1 MLAMKRFYCLTAAL
15 LFASLPLPV
24 AAQVIIS
31 EFMASNTHT
40 LLDADGDTSD
50 WIEIEN
56 TSGSTV
62 NLFNWA
68 LSDSAGNPTKWLFPS
83 TNIGP
88 GSFMVIFAS
97 GKDRR
102 TPGQELHTNF
112 KLSAEGEYLALFRP
126 DLSTATEI
134 APQFPPQ
141 FPDVSYGIGMQFTNT
156 TVIATNAAIH
166 YLIPSNAAFDATWTQ
181 LSFDDSSWLVG
192 TNGIGYETGIADPQE
207 EPFAAKVLAT
217 QPEAYWRLNEASGL
231 TAVNL
236 GNGGV
241 SDGGGYMGSIVLGGA
256 GPRPPSFPTLEANNN
271 APLFDGL
278 SAYVNGPYQ
287 LMNDLPAF
295 TIGGWICPTAAQNSL
310 TGLFGQIG
318 AIEIGF
324 STASTIQ
331 VWTPA
336 GSVSATY
343 PYATNTWHYITAVGG
358 NGQLALYFDG
368 TLAGSTT
375 ISAGNFGES
384 EYDFNI
390 GGGGVFDTSGNY
402 FKGLLDEVAVWYRA
416 LATNEI
422 TALLASNADQV
433 SYTNYINTDV
443 LSKMYG
449 SNATAYVRLPFTIS
463 DTNAFSGLQLLV
475 RYDDGF
481 AAFLNGHLIA
491 SANAPGGIPTVPT
504 LTDLGG
510 TAPTPGAYDVS
521 QLLTSGQANKP
532 DGLNYYTDNQ
542 LSFASGE
549 PGQTFTTPSGS
560 SGFLLNSLAIRT
572 GGGSTSGTG
581 TPQNYVLHVYS
592 VSGSTATLLATYNAS
607 NFTFAD
613 GDWLQWS
620 GLNLSLSAN
629 AVYAYSFG
637 KASANVYGWEGLGNA
652 IGNLYPG
659 GELGMMPV
667 TGGAITFG
675 GSHGY
680 DAVFDVGLSL
690 PASLAWNST
699 ASQRHLDPQAV
710 QWAAF
715 DVSAARQ
722 WLQTGNNVLA
732 IQALNIA
739 ATNTDFLMQAQLLG
753 LSITAS
759 SSNWRYFTGPTPG
772 APNGTSTTDFGP
784 IMSGAAHSPNVPA
797 AGGALTVTAQALP
810 GFNPIANVTLYYR
823 VMFNSEVSVPMILSN
838 TNGTWTGIIPGG
850 VATAGQLLRY
860 YVTAVDTAGN
870 ASRWPIFPDATDS
883 QQYFGTV
890 VADPS
895 IQSQLPVAYLFIQDT
910 ASGDNRTGTPASL
923 FYLNELYD
931 NLNFYVHGQSSTYW
945 PKKSHNLDFPKDH
958 QFLYAPNGLR
968 EKKVIFISN
977 YGDKARMCTTLTYAA
992 TSLSGGMGLFSFPI
1006 RIQLNGA
1013 FWGIEDMVEHGDDVW
1028 LDRIGRDG
1036 NGALYKMYNN
1046 LSSASGNEKKTRE
1059 WEGTDDLAALVS
1071 SLDESIPLAT
1081 RVTYGYDN
1089 LDLPQTASYFA
1100 DMALASSQDVSA
1112 KNYYLYRDSDGTGE
1126 WAITPWD
1133 VDLTWGRNW
1142 IDAYGY
1148 FTDTIYTN
1156 NVLSFDNPAQ
1166 QYKPA
1171 NRLFDLVFG
1180 YSDFRQMYLRRLRTL
1195 MDTILM
1201 PPGAPTNALVI
1212 EPLIRQYESKLNPAG
1227 ISPSDTALD
1236 YTAWGPWWG
1245 NTSYS
1250 IFPNFAEQIISTY
1263 LPGRRNFLYGPNAT
1277 LNGDFIP
1284 AAQPTNTVV
1293 QIGSWDYNPVSGNQ
1307 NEQYVELRNTNSFAV
1322 DVSNWQL
1329 TGGIE
1334 FTLRPGTVIPAGKS
1348 LYLAANV
1355 NAFRARVASPHA
1367 GQNLFVQGPYGGFL
1381 SSQGNTPLILE
1392 NDKGALVSKNSYAG
1406 SSSASA
1412 FVAGNL
1418 AVLRVGDGSEAL
1430 SSHGNSIYI
1439 DQFTTNG
1446 TLVGS
1451 IPIPDNATNALLI
1464 SGSASS
1470 EGALTLSAD
1479 GRLLE
1484 MAGYNI
1490 AFTNSASSL
1499 PNSGSTNVPRVL
1511 GILDV
1516 AGNFALAGVTTN
1528 QYSGNNIRSGT
1539 SDGRG
1544 NYWGAGAVGGT
1555 FYFGSGPSSTVQNTV
1570 ANSVVIQDLGGN
1582 LYLTTSKTTPGIW
1595 KIPGTP
1601 VVPATASLFVGS
1613 GTGSSPYAF
1622 AFNPAFTTVYI
1633 ADDTLAGKGGVQRW
1647 DFNGSAWS
1655 MSYAFAGL
1663 TNVGARGVTVDF
1675 SGASPIVYATT
1686 GEASANRLVSII
1698 DTGAGSP
1705 VTTLATA
1712 GVNQMLR
1719 GVAPA
1724 PNKGARPQFFNASRN
1739 GTNFTLSWTAL
1750 VNRNYTVQYT
1760 DNLSNPN
1767 WIALTNLS
1775 ATLPVL
1781 TVTDFTASTTT
1792 NRFYRLLLN
1801 P

>member
-1 MLAMKRFYCLTAAL
+1 MKHFFSFSVVL
-15 LFASLPLPV
+15 LMASLAVPV
-24 AAQVIIS
+24 TAQVRIT

-40 LLDADGDTSD
+40 LVDEDGDSSD
-50 WIEIEN
+50 WIEIQN
-56 TSGSTV
+56 TSSNSV
-62 NLFNWA
+62 NLLNWA
-68 LSDSAGNPTKWLFPS
+68 LTDSAGNPGKWRFPA
-83 TNIGP
+83 TNIP
-88 GSFMVIFAS
+88 PKSFMIVFAS
-97 GKDRR
+97 GKDRAI
-102 TPGQELHTNF
+102 PGQELHTNF
-112 KLSAEGEYLALFRP
+112 KLSAEGEYLALFGP
-126 DLSTATEI
+126 DGSAATEI
-134 APQFPPQ
+134 SPQFPPQ
-141 FPDVSYGIGMQFTNT
+141 FPDVSYGIGMQFTT
-156 TVIATNAAIH
+156 TTLIATNAAIH

-181 LSFDDSSWLVG
+181 LNFDDSSWPIG

-207 EPFAAKVLAT
+207 GPFATKVLAT
-217 QPEAYWRLNEASGL
+217 QPVAYWRLNETS
-231 TAVNL
+231 
-236 GNGGV
+236 GV
-241 SDGGGYMGSIVLGGA
+241 SAINAGSDGVEDVGGYIGNIVLGQA
-256 GPRPPSFPTLEANNN
+256 GPRPPQFPTFETSNF
-271 APLFDGL
+271 APTFDGT
-278 SAYVNGPYQ
+278 SAYVNGPYE
-287 LMNDLPAF
+287 LVNDLPAF
-295 TIGGWICPTAAQNSL
+295 TIAGWICPTNTQNSR
-310 TGLFGQIG
+310 TGLFGQTG
-318 AIEIGF
+318 TMELGF
-324 STASTIQ
+324 NTPSTIQ
-331 VWTPA
+331 IWTPA

-343 PYATNTWHYITAVGG
+343 PYAINTWHYITAVGG

-375 ISAGNFGES
+375 ISAANFGES

-390 GGGGVFDTSGNY
+390 GGGGIFDTSGNY
-402 FKGLLDEVAVWYRA
+402 FKGQIDEVAVWFRA

-463 DTNAFSGLQLLV
+463 DTNAFNGLQLLM

-504 LTDLGG
+504 LTDLGT
-510 TAPTPGAYDVS
+510 TAPTPGSYDVS

-542 LSFASGE
+542 LGYGSGE
-549 PGQTFTTPSGS
+549 PGQTFTPPSGS
-560 SGFLLNSLAIRT
+560 SGYLLNSLAIKT
-572 GGGSTSGTG
+572 GGGSSSGTG
-581 TPQNYVLHVYS
+581 TPQNYVLHIYS
-592 VSGSTATLLATYNAS
+592 VSGSTATLLATYNAT

-613 GDWLQWS
+613 GDWLQWG
-620 GLNLSLSAN
+620 GLNLSLSTS

-637 KASANVYGWEGLGNA
+637 KASANVYGWEQLGNA
-652 IGNLYPG
+652 FGNLYSG
-659 GELGMMPV
+659 GQLGMMPV
-667 TGGAITFG
+667 TGGTISFG
-675 GSHGY
+675 SGNY
-680 DAVFDVGLSL
+680 DGVFDVGLIL

-722 WLQTGNNVLA
+722 WLQTGGNVLA
-732 IQALNIA
+732 IQAMNIA

-753 LSITAS
+753 LSVTDT
-759 SSNWRYFTGPTPG
+759 NNGWRYFTGPTPG
-772 APNGTSTTDFGP
+772 APNGTSATDFGP

-797 AGGALTVTAQALP
+797 AGGALTVTAQAVP
-810 GFNPIANVTLYYR
+810 GFNPIANVTLHYR
-823 VMFNSEVSVPMILSN
+823 VMFNSEVSVPMSLSN
-838 TNGTWTGIIPGG
+838 TNGTWTGTIPGG

-860 YVTAVDTAGN
+860 YITAVDTAGN
-870 ASRWPIFPDATDS
+870 ASRWPFFANATDS
-883 QQYFGTV
+883 QQYLGTV

-895 IQSQLPVAYLFIQDT
+895 IQSQLPVACLFIQNPS
-910 ASGDNRTGTPASL
+910 AADNQTGTPASL

-931 NLNFYVHGQSSTYW
+931 NLNIYVHGQSSVGW

-977 YGDKARMCTTLTYAA
+977 YGDKARMCTTLTYATA
-992 TSLSGGMGLFSFPI
+992 TMSGGMSLFSFPI

-1046 LSSASGNEKKTRE
+1046 LSSASGNEKKTRTD
-1059 WEGTDDLAALVS
+1059 EGTDDLTALVN

-1081 RVTYGYDN
+1081 RGTYGYDN

-1148 FTDTIYTN
+1148 FTDTLYTN

-1171 NRLFDLVFG
+1171 NRLFDLFFG

-1201 PPGAPTNALVI
+1201 PPGTPTNALVI
-1212 EPLIRQYESKLNPAG
+1212 EPLIRQYESKLNPPG

-1236 YTAWGPWWG
+1236 YTAWGPTWG
-1245 NTSYS
+1245 NTTYS
-1250 IFPNFAEQIISTY
+1250 IFPNFAEQIISIH
-1263 LPGRRNFLYGPNAT
+1263 LPGRRNFLYSTNAT
-1277 LNGDFIP
+1277 LNGDSIP

-1293 QIGSWDYNPVSGNQ
+1293 LIGSWDYNPVSGNQ
-1307 NEQYVELRNTNSFAV
+1307 NEQYVELRNTNSYAV
-1322 DVSNWQL
+1322 DVSNWRL

-1355 NAFRARVASPHA
+1355 NAFRNRAATPHA
-1367 GQNLFVQGPYGGFL
+1367 GQGLFVQGAYGGLL
-1381 SSQGNTPLILE
+1381 STQGNTPLILE
-1392 NDKGALVSKNSYAG
+1392 NDRGALVNQNNYAG
-1406 SSSASA
+1406 NSSSSP

-1418 AVLRVGDGSEAL
+1418 AVLRAGDATESL
-1430 SSHGNSIYI
+1430 SSHGNSVFI

-1446 TLVGS
+1446 TLVS
-1451 IPIPDNATNALLI
+1451 SLAIPDNATNALLI

-1470 EGALTLSAD
+1470 EGALTRSAD
-1479 GRLLE
+1479 GRLLIF
-1484 MAGYNI
+1484 AGYNI
-1490 AFTNSASSL
+1490 AFTNSSSSL
-1499 PNSGSTNVPRVL
+1499 PGSSSTNVPRVL
-1511 GILDV
+1511 GIVDV
-1516 AGNFALAGVTTN
+1516 NGAFALVGVTTN
-1528 QYSGNNIRSGT
+1528 QYNGNNIRSGT
-1539 SDGRG
+1539 TDGRG
-1544 NYWGAGAVGGT
+1544 NYWGAGANSANNGT
-1555 FYFGSGPSSTVQNTV
+1555 LYFGGGPASTIQTNV
-1570 ANSVVIQDLGGN
+1570 ANSIVIQDLGGN
-1582 LYLTTSKTTPGIW
+1582 LYFSTAKITPGIW

-1601 VVPATASLFVGS
+1601 VVPATCAVFLGTS
-1613 GTGSSPYAF
+1613 GSPYAF
-1622 AFNPAFTTVYI
+1622 AFNPNFTNAYV
-1633 ADDTLAGKGGVQRW
+1633 ADDTLTGKGGVQRW
-1647 DFNGSAWS
+1647 DYNGSTWT
-1655 MSYAFAGL
+1655 MSYAFAGI
-1663 TNVGARGVTVDF
+1663 TNIGAHGVAVNF
-1675 SGASPIVYATT
+1675 SGAHPVIYATT
-1686 GEASANRLVSII
+1686 AEASTNRLVSIT
-1698 DTGAGSP
+1698 DTGAAST

-1712 GVNQMLR
+1712 GFDQVFR
-1719 GVAPA
+1719 GVALTPD
-1724 PNKGARPQFFNASRN
+1724 NGIVPQFYQSAGN
-1739 GTNFTLSWTAL
+1739 GTSFTLAWTSL
-1750 VNRNYTVQYT
+1750 VNRNYTLQYT
-1760 DNLSNPN
+1760 GDLGNPN
-1767 WIALTNLS
+1767 WITLTNLT
-1775 ATLPVL
+1775 AALPVL
-1781 TVTDFTASTTT
+1781 TVTDTAAPANT
-1792 NRFYRLLLN
+1792 NRFYRLRLN

>member
-1 MLAMKRFYCLTAAL
+1 MKHFFSFSVVL
-15 LFASLPLPV
+15 LMASLAVPV
-24 AAQVIIS
+24 TAQVRIT

-40 LLDADGDTSD
+40 LVDEDGDSSD
-50 WIEIEN
+50 WIEIQN
-56 TSGSTV
+56 TSSNSV
-62 NLFNWA
+62 NLLNWA
-68 LSDSAGNPTKWLFPS
+68 LTDSAGNPGKWRFPA
-83 TNIGP
+83 TNIP
-88 GSFMVIFAS
+88 PKSFMIVFAS
-97 GKDRR
+97 GKDRAI
-102 TPGQELHTNF
+102 PGQELHTNF
-112 KLSAEGEYLALFRP
+112 KLSAEGEYLALFGP
-126 DLSTATEI
+126 DGSAATEI
-134 APQFPPQ
+134 SPQFPPQ
-141 FPDVSYGIGMQFTNT
+141 FPDVSYGIGMQFTT
-156 TVIATNAAIH
+156 TTLIATNAAIH

-181 LSFDDSSWLVG
+181 LNFDDSSWPIG

-207 EPFAAKVLAT
+207 GPFATKVLAT
-217 QPEAYWRLNEASGL
+217 QPVAYWRLNETS
-231 TAVNL
+231 
-236 GNGGV
+236 GV
-241 SDGGGYMGSIVLGGA
+241 SAINAGSDGVEDVGGYIGNIVLGQA
-256 GPRPPSFPTLEANNN
+256 GPRPPQFPTFETSNF
-271 APLFDGL
+271 APVFDGT
-278 SAYVNGPYQ
+278 SAYVNGPYE
-287 LMNDLPAF
+287 LVNDLPAF
-295 TIGGWICPTAAQNSL
+295 TIAGWICPTNTQNSR
-310 TGLFGQIG
+310 TGLFGQTG
-318 AIEIGF
+318 TMELGF
-324 STASTIQ
+324 NTPSTIQ
-331 VWTPA
+331 IWTPA

-343 PYATNTWHYITAVGG
+343 PYAINTWHYITAVGG

-375 ISAGNFGES
+375 ISAANFGES

-390 GGGGVFDTSGNY
+390 GGGGIFDTSGNY
-402 FKGLLDEVAVWYRA
+402 FKGQIDEVAVWFRA

-463 DTNAFSGLQLLV
+463 DTNAFNGLQLLM

-504 LTDLGG
+504 LTDLGT
-510 TAPTPGAYDVS
+510 TAPTPGSYAVS

-542 LSFASGE
+542 LGYGSGE
-549 PGQTFTTPSGS
+549 PGQTFTPPSGS
-560 SGFLLNSLAIRT
+560 SGYLLNSLAIKT
-572 GGGSTSGTG
+572 GGGSSSGTG
-581 TPQNYVLHVYS
+581 TPQNYVLHIYS
-592 VSGSTATLLATYNAS
+592 VSGSTATLLATYNAT

-613 GDWLQWS
+613 GDWLQWG
-620 GLNLSLSAN
+620 GLNLSLSTS

-637 KASANVYGWEGLGNA
+637 KASANVYGWEQLGNA
-652 IGNLYPG
+652 FGNLYSG
-659 GELGMMPV
+659 GQLGMMPV
-667 TGGAITFG
+667 TGGTISFG
-675 GSHGY
+675 SGNY
-680 DAVFDVGLSL
+680 DGVFDVGLIL

-722 WLQTGNNVLA
+722 WLQTGGNVLA
-732 IQALNIA
+732 IQAMNIA

-753 LSITAS
+753 LSVTDT
-759 SSNWRYFTGPTPG
+759 NNGWRYFTGPTPG
-772 APNGTSTTDFGP
+772 APNGTSATDFGP

-797 AGGALTVTAQALP
+797 AGGALTVTAQAVP
-810 GFNPIANVTLYYR
+810 GFNPIANVTLHYR
-823 VMFNSEVSVPMILSN
+823 VMFNSEVSVPMSLSN
-838 TNGTWTGIIPGG
+838 TNGTWTGTIPGG

-860 YVTAVDTAGN
+860 YITAVDTAGN
-870 ASRWPIFPDATDS
+870 ASRWPFFANATDS
-883 QQYFGTV
+883 QQYLGTV

-895 IQSQLPVAYLFIQDT
+895 IQSQLPVACLFIQNPS
-910 ASGDNRTGTPASL
+910 AADNQTGTPASL

-931 NLNFYVHGQSSTYW
+931 NLNIYVHGQSSVGW

-977 YGDKARMCTTLTYAA
+977 YGDKARMCTTLTYATA
-992 TSLSGGMGLFSFPI
+992 TMSGGMSLFSFPI

-1046 LSSASGNEKKTRE
+1046 LSSASGNEKKTRTD
-1059 WEGTDDLAALVS
+1059 EGTDDLTALVN

-1081 RVTYGYDN
+1081 RGTYGYDN

-1148 FTDTIYTN
+1148 FTDTLYTN

-1171 NRLFDLVFG
+1171 NRLFDLFFG

-1201 PPGAPTNALVI
+1201 PPGTPTNALVI
-1212 EPLIRQYESKLNPAG
+1212 EPLIRQYESKLNPPG

-1236 YTAWGPWWG
+1236 YTAWGPTWG
-1245 NTSYS
+1245 NTTYS
-1250 IFPNFAEQIISTY
+1250 IFPNFAEQIISIH
-1263 LPGRRNFLYGPNAT
+1263 LPGRRNFLYSTNAT
-1277 LNGDFIP
+1277 LNGDSIP

-1293 QIGSWDYNPVSGNQ
+1293 LIGSWDYNPVSGNQ
-1307 NEQYVELRNTNSFAV
+1307 NEQYVELRNTNSYAV
-1322 DVSNWQL
+1322 DVSNWRL

-1355 NAFRARVASPHA
+1355 NAFRNRAATPHA
-1367 GQNLFVQGPYGGFL
+1367 GQGLFVQGAYGGLL
-1381 SSQGNTPLILE
+1381 STQGNTPLILE
-1392 NDKGALVSKNSYAG
+1392 NDRGALVNQNNYAG
-1406 SSSASA
+1406 NSSSSP

-1418 AVLRVGDGSEAL
+1418 AVLRAGDATESL
-1430 SSHGNSIYI
+1430 SSHGNSVFI

-1446 TLVGS
+1446 TLVS
-1451 IPIPDNATNALLI
+1451 SLAIPDNATNALLI

-1470 EGALTLSAD
+1470 EGALTRSAD
-1479 GRLLE
+1479 GRLLIF
-1484 MAGYNI
+1484 AGYNI
-1490 AFTNSASSL
+1490 AFTNSSSSL
-1499 PNSGSTNVPRVL
+1499 PGSSSTNVPRVL
-1511 GILDV
+1511 GIVDV
-1516 AGNFALAGVTTN
+1516 NGAFALVGVTTN
-1528 QYSGNNIRSGT
+1528 QYNGNNIRSGT
-1539 SDGRG
+1539 TDGRG
-1544 NYWGAGAVGGT
+1544 NYWGAGANSANNGT
-1555 FYFGSGPSSTVQNTV
+1555 LYFGGGPASTIQTNV
-1570 ANSVVIQDLGGN
+1570 ANSIVIQDLGGN
-1582 LYLTTSKTTPGIW
+1582 LYFSTAKITPGIW

-1601 VVPATASLFVGS
+1601 VVPATCAVFLGTS
-1613 GTGSSPYAF
+1613 GSPYAF
-1622 AFNPAFTTVYI
+1622 AFNPNFTNAYV
-1633 ADDTLAGKGGVQRW
+1633 ADDTLTGKGGVQRW
-1647 DFNGSAWS
+1647 DYNGSTWT
-1655 MSYAFAGL
+1655 MSYAFAGI
-1663 TNVGARGVTVDF
+1663 TNIGAHGVAVNF
-1675 SGASPIVYATT
+1675 SGAHPVIYATT
-1686 GEASANRLVSII
+1686 AEASTNRLVSIT
-1698 DTGAGSP
+1698 DTGAAST

-1712 GVNQMLR
+1712 GFDQVFR
-1719 GVAPA
+1719 GVALTPD
-1724 PNKGARPQFFNASRN
+1724 NGIVPQFYQSAGN
-1739 GTNFTLSWTAL
+1739 GTSFTLAWTSL
-1750 VNRNYTVQYT
+1750 VNRNYTLQYT
-1760 DNLSNPN
+1760 GDLGNPN
-1767 WIALTNLS
+1767 WITLTNLT
-1775 ATLPVL
+1775 AALPVL
-1781 TVTDFTASTTT
+1781 TVTDTAAPANT
-1792 NRFYRLLLN
+1792 NRFYRLRLN